1 MKLYFLSL
9 NTIFSKKTIFIC
21 ATIMLVLPLLLPQL
35 TPWEEK
41 PSLLQPARAQTAW
54 SLLWVCGF
62 VWLLLQ
68 GASLGNQHSN
78 NGILQYFKT
87 TGMNRFQQLLQ
98 ISLGCL
104 TCFGILAVIALGI
117 SLFAAMP
124 SNGYE
129 AKHWVILNFQYLF
142 LFGIVTIPLL
152 MLAVSLGTRLNPIVA
167 YLIPFGIGAYGL
179 AGMGY
184 LKFVLADSQNPFI
197 DLIYAVSPHYHLADL
212 TQRLVFKMG
221 ALSTASFM
229 NISFY
234 LGGIALVLSTIAFA
248 TFKENK

>member
-21 ATIMLVLPLLLPQL
+21 AAIVLVLPLLLPQL

-87 TGMNRFQQLLQ
+87 TGMGRLQQLLQ

-104 TCFGILAVIALGI
+104 TGFGVLAVIAVSI
-117 SLFAAMP
+117 SLFGAMP
-124 SNGYE
+124 SDSYE
-129 AKHWVILNFQYLF
+129 AHHWVVLNFQYLF

-152 MLAVSLGTRLNPIVA
+152 LLSVSLGTRLNPIVA
-167 YLIPFGIGAYGL
+167 YIIPFGIGAYGL
-179 AGMGY
+179 AGLGY
-184 LKFVLADSQNPFI
+184 IKFVLADSRNPLI
-197 DLIYAVSPHYHLADL
+197 DVIYAVSPHYHLADL

-221 ALSTASFM
+221 ALTTDAFM
-229 NISFY
+229 NISVY
-234 LGGIALVLSTIAFA
+234 LGGIALVLTTVAFV
-248 TFKENK
+248 TFKESK